1 MKSIP
6 LFDRLD
12 FFRGARDACINPVGS
27 RHRMLEEQAA
37 LHLIQVKS
45 TAALQ
50 RNPRVMDG

>member
-12 FFRGARDACINPVGS
+12 FFRGARDACIYPVGN